1 MQGSL
6 DDHEI
11 ALLHSDGSKGSG
23 PILGN
28 IDTFAIIVAVTIII
42 VIYFIGSINVGRCVI
57 GCCYY

>member
-11 ALLHSDGSKGSG
+11 VLLHSDGSKASR

-42 VIYFIGSINVGRCVI
+42 VLYFIGSTYIGMRVT